1 VTRNMSFLKWFR
13 RFWFSLRIE
22 VRAGLNEKDPK

>member
-13 RFWFSLRIE
+13 RFWFKLRIE
-22 VRAGLNEKDPK
+22 FQAGLNKDQK